1 MPRASDNF
9 HRSCVGIDIDAVR
22 SGIHSHDA
30 VMFDIKPDDLARFNA
45 CVAVVAPGTPPLA
58 AEQIVGAARRLTRAV
73 GAGNQ
78 SRFIRARMRR
88 AGEIRALLNDP
99 NWRSRPALLAR
110 MRSLVDYLDG
120 PLTLVPAGVPAVAD
134 LDGAL
139 LVDLAMNALR
149 GELDEYADFRRY
161 RAAEAARLGVALEL
175 IDIDRDRWT
184 AERSLEVQLERR
196 VRHARDVG
204 YVDGGGIADL
214 FRVS

>member
-9 HRSCVGIDIDAVR
+9 HRSCVGIDIGAVR
-22 SGIHSHDA
+22 SGIYSHDA
-30 VMFDIKPDDLARFNA
+30 VMLDINPDNLARFNA

-58 AEQIVGAARRLTRAV
+58 AEQIAGAARRLARAV

-78 SRFIRARMRR
+78 SRFIRTRMRR

-120 PLTLVPAGVPAVAD
+120 PMTLVPAVAD
-134 LDGAL
+134 LDCAL
-139 LVDLAMNALR
+139 LVDLAMDALR

-175 IDIDRDRWT
+175 VDIDRDRWT
-184 AERSLEVQLERR
+184 AERSLELQLERR
-196 VRHARDVG
+196 VRHARDMG
-204 YVDGGGIADL
+204 YAADGGGAADL